1 MNTEFMLLSLYNKP
15 FLNFEET
22 CKAIGI
28 SKRSGYNMRYQ
39 KTFPIPL
46 LDSPLRASV
55 QDVAAHIDQ
64 QCEIARGK
72 MEP

>member
-1 MNTEFMLLSLYNKP
+1 MQTEFLLLSLYQKP
-15 FLNFEET
+15 FLSFEET
-22 CKAIGI
+22 CEAIGI

-64 QCEIARGK
+64 QCELAREK
-72 MEP
+72 MKP